1 MVVRDAA
8 LVAEG
13 QPQTVARLRAA
24 VAASTAAKVVE
35 LATLVLLATLVP
47 RLLGPADYGR
57 FAVPLTVVTIGSLAM
72 TLGGPTLMAR
82 FVPAAAP
89 EQRVALARAIGARL
103 AKGRGVQLA
112 AIAVGAV
119 VLVALDPAAF
129 PPVEVALVVAALAL
143 NVATTLAL
151 QMTLGLGRAGP
162 WSLRY
167 PLQNV
172 VLIVAVLVLYPMA
185 GVTGSIVAVLVAA
198 VASTAFAA
206 VVAAPIVRAAG
217 PRVAV
222 PEGAIR
228 FGVLQAGGAA
238 LVQLTQRGGVLAVAL
253 LAGSSVQ
260 TGYAALAVGIAL
272 GATYAILQAFT
283 VSLPHLADGRAGRAV
298 AERAPDP
305 VTGPGDRTGPGAG
318 AGAGNS
324 VGRLDGGDTAG
335 AEALLRRLAGGLLV
349 VLVPGGLVVAVLLEP
364 LVPVVFGE
372 QYQDA
377 VPTFGPALAAVVLAP
392 LAALAVQASALR
404 LRPQVALA
412 SGAAGAVAFLVAS
425 LAFVPRW
432 EAIGGTAATFAG
444 VATGAVVSVVLL
456 RGAAGARVVT
466 ASFAGAALVG
476 GVALLAP

>member
-1 MVVRDAA
+1 MPARGRCVASLPSVVVRDAA
-8 LVAEG
+8 LGAEG
-13 QPQTVARLRAA
+13 PPETSARLRGA
-24 VAASTAAKVVE
+24 VAASMAGKAVE

-47 RLLGPADYGR
+47 RVLGPADYGR

-82 FVPAAAP
+82 FVPAASP
-89 EQRVALARAIGARL
+89 EERVALARAIGARL
-103 AKGRGVQLA
+103 AKGRGAQLA
-112 AIAVGAV
+112 AIAVGATA
-119 VLVALDPAAF
+119 LAVADPSTF
-129 PPVEVALVVAALAL
+129 PPVEVALVVVALAL

-167 PLQNV
+167 PLQNT
-172 VLIVAVLVLYPMA
+172 VLIVAVLVLYPAA
-185 GVTGSIVAVLVAA
+185 GVIGSIVAILVAA

-206 VVAAPIVRAAG
+206 VVAAPLVRAAG
-217 PRVAV
+217 PRVTV

-260 TGYAALAVGIAL
+260 TGYTALAVGIAL

-283 VSLPHLADGRAGRAV
+283 VSLPHLARD
-298 AERAPDP
+298 
-305 VTGPGDRTGPGAG
+305 
-318 AGAGNS
+318 
-324 VGRLDGGDTAG
+324 DTARS
-335 AEALLRRLAGGLLV
+335 EARLRRLAGGLLL
-349 VLVPGGLVVAVLLEP
+349 VLVPGGLVLALLLEP

-372 QYQDA
+372 QYRDA
-377 VPTFGPALAAVVLAP
+377 APAFGPALAAVVLAP

-425 LAFVPRW
+425 VALVPRW
-432 EAIGGTAATFAG
+432 EAIGGTAATLAG

-456 RGAAGARVVT
+456 RGAAGPRVAA

-476 GVALLAP
+476 GLALLVT

>member
-8 LVAEG
+8 LGSEG
-13 QPQTVARLRAA
+13 SPETAARLRAA
-24 VAASTAAKVVE
+24 VAASVAGKAVE

-57 FAVPLTVVTIGSLAM
+57 FAVPLTIVTIGSLAM

-82 FVPAAAP
+82 FVPAASPHERTA
-89 EQRVALARAIGARL
+89 VARAIGARL
-103 AKGRGVQLA
+103 AKGRGAQLA
-112 AIAVGAV
+112 AVAVAAT
-119 VLVALDPAAF
+119 VLVVVDPATF
-129 PPVEVALVVAALAL
+129 PPVEVALVVLALAL

-151 QMTLGLGRAGP
+151 QMTLGLGQAGP

-167 PLQNV
+167 PLQNA
-172 VLIVAVLVLYPMA
+172 VLIVAVLVLYPAA
-185 GVTGSIVAVLVAA
+185 GATGSVVAILVAA

-217 PRVAV
+217 PRVTV

-260 TGYAALAVGIAL
+260 TGYTALAVGIAL
-272 GATYAILQAFT
+272 GVTYAILQAFT
-283 VSLPHLADGRAGRAV
+283 VSLPHLARDDT
-298 AERAPDP
+298 ER
-305 VTGPGDRTGPGAG
+305 
-318 AGAGNS
+318 
-324 VGRLDGGDTAG
+324 
-335 AEALLRRLAGGLLV
+335 AEALLRRLAGGLLL
-349 VLVPGGLVVAVLLEP
+349 VLVPGGLVLGLLLEP
-364 LVPVVFGE
+364 LVPLVFGE
-372 QYQDA
+372 QYRDA
-377 VPTFGPALAAVVLAP
+377 APAFGPALAAVVLAP

-425 LAFVPRW
+425 VAFVPRW
-432 EAIGGTAATFAG
+432 EAIGGTAATLAG

-456 RGAAGARVVT
+456 RGAAGPRVAA

-476 GVALLAP
+476 GLAMLAT

>member
-1 MVVRDAA
+1 MAARRGRVASLPPVVVRDAA
-8 LVAEG
+8 LGAEG
-13 QPQTVARLRAA
+13 APETSARLRGA
-24 VAASTAAKVVE
+24 VAASMAGKAVE

-47 RLLGPADYGR
+47 RVLGPADYGR
-57 FAVPLTVVTIGSLAM
+57 FAVPLTIVTIGSLAM

-82 FVPAAAP
+82 FVPAASP
-89 EQRVALARAIGARL
+89 EERVALARAIGARL
-103 AKGRGVQLA
+103 AKGRGAQLA
-112 AIAVGAV
+112 AIAVGAT
-119 VLVALDPAAF
+119 VLAVADPTTF
-129 PPVEVALVVAALAL
+129 PPVEVALVVVALAL

-167 PLQNV
+167 PLQNA
-172 VLIVAVLVLYPMA
+172 VLIVAVLVLYPAA
-185 GVTGSIVAVLVAA
+185 GVTGSIVAILVAA

-217 PRVAV
+217 PRATV

-260 TGYAALAVGIAL
+260 TGYTALAVGIAL

-283 VSLPHLADGRAGRAV
+283 VSLPHLA
-298 AERAPDP
+298 
-305 VTGPGDRTGPGAG
+305 GD
-318 AGAGNS
+318 
-324 VGRLDGGDTAG
+324 DTARS
-335 AEALLRRLAGGLLV
+335 EARLRRLAGGLLL
-349 VLVPGGLVVAVLLEP
+349 VLVPGGMVLALLLEP

-372 QYQDA
+372 QYRDA
-377 VPTFGPALAAVVLAP
+377 APAFGPALAAVVLAP

-404 LRPQVALA
+404 LRPQAALA

-425 LAFVPRW
+425 VALVPRW
-432 EAIGGTAATFAG
+432 EAIGGTAATLAG
-444 VATGAVVSVVLL
+444 VATGAVASVVLL
-456 RGAAGARVVT
+456 RGAAGPRVAA
-466 ASFAGAALVG
+466 ASFAGAASVG
-476 GVALLAP
+476 GLALLVT